1 MTHRI
6 LITAFEPFLQ
16 YPTNASMQ
24 ILCHW
29 AEDTPGSERVAF
41 TTEILP
47 VDYSLAEPRL
57 SDLHADSFDFSLHL
71 GQSPRINDYQL
82 EMVALNLKSDPA
94 TPTSPLSPFGPTA
107 FASRLPLEAWCRDLQ
122 EHDLPASVSFHAGT
136 YLCNAIYY
144 WSTEIYRQRGLADRS
159 LFVHVPL
166 IDMVDDANAENEIR
180 RGSRML
186 ARLVRLIEGHLDVS
200 QSPLA

>member
-1 MTHRI
+1 MHRI

-24 ILCHW
+24 ILTHW
-29 AEDTPGSERVAF
+29 TEDNPGSDRVSI

-47 VDYSLAEPRL
+47 VDYDRVKPLL
-57 SDLHADSFDFSLHL
+57 NVLHLTPFDFALHL
-71 GQSPRINDYQL
+71 GQSPRIDEYQL
-82 EMVALNLKSDPA
+82 EMVALNLKSDPS
-94 TPTSPLSPFGPTA
+94 TPTASLSTSGPTA
-107 FASRLPLEAWCRDLQ
+107 FASQLPLHSWSQDMQA
-122 EHDLPASVSFHAGT
+122 HAIPTSVSFHAGT

-144 WSTEIYRQRGLADRS
+144 WSTEHYQQQGLADRS

-166 IDMVDDANAENEIR
+166 IDPEDAHAEAEIR

-186 ARLVRLIEGHLDVS
+186 ERLVQLIEGHLSADQES
-200 QSPLA
+200 LA

>member
-1 MTHRI
+1 MMHRI

-24 ILCHW
+24 ILTHW
-29 AEDTPGSERVAF
+29 AEDNPGSDRIAF

-47 VDYSLAEPRL
+47 VDYNLAEPRL
-57 SDLHADSFDFSLHL
+57 GDLHADWFDFALHL
-71 GQSPRINDYQL
+71 GQSPRIDEYQL
-82 EMVALNLKSDPA
+82 EMVALNLKSDPK

-107 FASRLPLEAWCRDLQ
+107 FASQLPLDTWCQDLR

-136 YLCNAIYY
+136 YLCNATYY
-144 WSTEIYRQRGLADRS
+144 WSMEIYRQRGLSDRS

-166 IDMVDDANAENEIR
+166 IDMDQPNPEHAIR

-186 ARLVRLIEGHLDVS
+186 ARLVRLIEGHLDVT
-200 QSPLA
+200 QAPFA